1 MQRRP
6 YVSSSQSLSP
16 IWGGPPLSQLTANV
30 QVVAGI
36 ISLLNDWM
44 LSNGLHP
51 LGFLNPW
58 LYASGFIG
66 LIDITRGSN
75 PGCGTQGFPAVPGWD
90 PVR

>member
-1 MQRRP
+1 VQRRP
-6 YVSSSQSLSP
+6 YVSLPP
-16 IWGGPPLSQLTANV
+16 IWGGPLSSQLTANV

-44 LSNGLHP
+44 LSNGLQP

-58 LYASGFIG
+58 LYASGFTG
-66 LIDITRGSN
+66 LIDITKGSN
-75 PGCGTQGFPAVPGWD
+75 PGCNTQGFPAVPGWD